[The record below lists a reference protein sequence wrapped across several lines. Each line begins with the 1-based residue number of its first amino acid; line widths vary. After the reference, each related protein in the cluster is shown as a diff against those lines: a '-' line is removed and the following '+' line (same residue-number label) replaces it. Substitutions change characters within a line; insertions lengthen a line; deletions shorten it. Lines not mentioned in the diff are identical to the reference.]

1 MSYLPS
7 GESFRQMHIA
17 SLAIVAIFTLIIAY
31 KSKSTF
37 AWVTFGAAAIS
48 VIIAY
53 QSLIPSAREE
63 A

>member
-1 MSYLPS
+1 
-7 GESFRQMHIA
+7 MHIA

-31 KSKSTF
+31 RAKSTF

-53 QSLIPSAREE
+53 QSLIPTERVE